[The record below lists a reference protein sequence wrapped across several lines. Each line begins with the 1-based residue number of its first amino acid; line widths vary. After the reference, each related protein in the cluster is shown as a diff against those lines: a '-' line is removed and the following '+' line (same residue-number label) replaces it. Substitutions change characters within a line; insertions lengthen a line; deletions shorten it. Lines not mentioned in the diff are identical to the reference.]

1 VQEPNAPARLSA
13 QAELSEQE
21 RQAVAALVRALGEA
35 IAGAYAQQQQQQQE
49 PVHRR
54 RPPPELRT
62 LVAATAFDDLFKD
75 RGAPQESQE
84 SAEAPA

>member
-1 VQEPNAPARLSA
+1 MQEPNAPARLSA

-35 IAGAYAQQQQQQQE
+35 IAGAYAQQQQQE